1 VAVVEECAH
10 SVHDALFLPS
20 EKSRIFSIL
29 YFRVSMLNRGER
41 VKGGGGKTNIFLHND
56 KRFHMALTFL
66 LKLKLAS
73 FIIHASKRVCHD
85 YISNSK
91 DSTLSS
97 LVP

>member
-1 VAVVEECAH
+1 
-10 SVHDALFLPS
+10 
-20 EKSRIFSIL
+20 
-29 YFRVSMLNRGER
+29 
-41 VKGGGGKTNIFLHND
+41 LHND